1 MGLYRSPHYA
11 LGGLNQTGQAQL
23 DQTIAQTEATAANTA
38 ATNAGRVANAAG
50 LQMQMAQMSPS
61 SYHRQI
67 MQGLEANRGAIDNR
81 YGQAMAGMDA
91 AANQQMQAYL
101 AATNGMGD
109 ASRDRIYRD
118 ANAARNSVGAQLAG
132 TGLYNSTVM
141 GSMQSG
147 VDRDRNEALASLDEQ
162 LRRERS
168 NTLNEITTRALDRQM
183 QLSQGQLSSLGSMAS
198 QQAQMDMALR
208 GNARDTSA
216 ITPAILNLIAG
227 QQIVPTTRKR

>member
-11 LGGLNQTGQAQL
+11 LGGLSPIGQSQLYQTR
-23 DQTIAQTEATAANTA
+23 AQTAATEANTA

-101 AATNGMGD
+101 ASTNGMGD

-118 ANAARNSVGAQLAG
+118 ATAARNSVGSQLAG

-227 QQIVPTTRKR
+227 QQIAPTTRKR

>member
-1 MGLYRSPHYA
+1 MYYG
-11 LGGLNQTGQAQL
+11 LGGPFSNLTGLGGGVFRQKADADLAQTQAQ
-23 DQTIAQTEATAANTA
+23 TAATQANTA
-38 ATNAGRVANAAG
+38 ATRANQVGNAAG
-50 LQMQMAQMSPS
+50 LQMQMAQMAPS
-61 SYHRQI
+61 QYHRQI
-67 MQGLEANRGAIDNR
+67 MQGLDANRGAIDGR

-101 AATNGMGD
+101 ASTDGMGD

-118 ANAARNSVGAQLAG
+118 STAARNSVGSQLSG

-147 VDRDRNEALASLDEQ
+147 VDRDRNEALGALDEQ

-168 NTLNEITTRALDRQM
+168 TALNEITTRALDRQM
-183 QLSQGQLSSLGSMAS
+183 QLSQGQLSSLGSFAS
-198 QQAQMDMALR
+198 QQAQMDMSLR

-216 ITPAILNLIAG
+216 AKRLIPAMLR
-227 QQIVPTTRKR
+227 TY